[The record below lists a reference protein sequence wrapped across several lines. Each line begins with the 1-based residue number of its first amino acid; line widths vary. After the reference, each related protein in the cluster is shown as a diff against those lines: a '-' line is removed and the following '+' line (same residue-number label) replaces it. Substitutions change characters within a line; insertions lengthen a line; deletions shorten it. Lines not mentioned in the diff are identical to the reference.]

1 MASAEYDVL
10 KIGAMRKVLLLEN
23 PKTPRYNKPNKTNLT
38 YPNHSIQRYIIYAL
52 HMRGCHCPI
61 F

>member
-23 PKTPRYNKPNKTNLT
+23 PKTPRYNKPNKTNLN
-38 YPNHSIQRYIIYAL
+38 YPKNSIQRYILYAL
-52 HMRGCHCPI
+52 QMQG
-61 F
+61 